1 MADRRAPASRVAGDP
16 RRSTYNPRHVS
27 TLPQRLRRAYAALD
41 RDQGFAAAAA
51 IGLLVAMFL
60 PWYEKN
66 VVIAGSKRFVS
77 ESISAFGAVSFVE
90 AAIFLVAAGVIALLL
105 ARADERPFHLP
116 GGDGTVIFGAGLWA
130 TALIF
135 YRVFDR
141 PDVSGEGG
149 TVGIQWGFFVAFVA
163 AGALAFAG
171 QRIRAAGRPEP
182 ALPAAEPD
190 PPPPPPQAPGSAEA
204 RSRARA
210 RSLVRD
216 DIETAVVPRSDAQTE
231 VVARAD
237 GDAAEVVARR
247 DRAVR
252 REDARR
258 LTFELPDE
266 AEPDA
271 QDESPLRP
279 GEIPRSRD
287 EG

>member
-1 MADRRAPASRVAGDP
+1 M
-16 RRSTYNPRHVS
+16 S
-27 TLPQRLRRAYAALD
+27 TLPQRLRTAYAVLD
-41 RDQGFAAAAA
+41 RDQRFAAVAA
-51 IGLLVAMFL
+51 IGLLLAMFL

-66 VVIAGSKRFVS
+66 VVIAGSKSFVS

-116 GGDGTVIFGAGLWA
+116 GGDGTVIFAAGLWA

-171 QRIRAAGRPEP
+171 QRIRVAGRPEP
-182 ALPAAEPD
+182 RLPAAEPD
-190 PPPPPPQAPGSAEA
+190 PSPPPPAPGSAEA

-216 DIETAVVPRSDAQTE
+216 DMREDVPTAVVPPAEAQT
-231 VVARAD
+231 
-237 GDAAEVVARR
+237 EVVARR

-252 REDARR
+252 REDARQ
-258 LTFELPDE
+258 LTFEAPGDE
-266 AEPDA
+266 SDGESDADPEPDP
-271 QDESPLRP
+271 PLRP

-287 EG
+287 DA